1 MNGNDTPRR
10 HYAAAEWSRLR
21 DRLRTITPQ
30 AIARAVLTVAV
41 VTGATAII
49 VASWPAFLP
58 FVFGGIVAYG
68 LLPVVDALDR
78 VMPRALAAAV
88 SVVAV
93 VGSILAIVILVM
105 PPLARTF
112 VRLAVDFP
120 TAVEINAAI
129 DDLQRQ
135 VGTLPEGSAA
145 IVAPVVTTLA
155 TTARDILSGA
165 SGGLDDVVKA
175 AIGALLNAVGALL
188 GLIVLPAWMLTMM
201 TEKRRARTAIDGRI
215 APWLRKDLWAV
226 VAIAD
231 RAAGAYV
238 RGYVVV
244 AALVGLLTYLGLI
257 LSGRIG
263 GPVFQEPL
271 ALSVIAGTSQV
282 VPIVGPIIGL
292 LPGLLILPIDPT
304 RAGIYLLVYVGA
316 RILGGSLFGARL
328 MERRIGVHPAIL
340 VPGVVMIGQFGILWL
355 LLSAPIVAIAVDVV
369 RYLHGRLSE
378 PAKPAGVLPWMS
390 VKRDASQVAPVRVSS
405 TYRPAVSPAPLG
417 RPPQATTPPTA

>member
-1 MNGNDTPRR
+1 
-10 HYAAAEWSRLR
+10 
-21 DRLRTITPQ
+21 
-30 AIARAVLTVAV
+30 
-41 VTGATAII
+41 
-49 VASWPAFLP
+49 
-58 FVFGGIVAYG
+58 
-68 LLPVVDALDR
+68 
-78 VMPRALAAAV
+78 
-88 SVVAV
+88 
-93 VGSILAIVILVM
+93 
-105 PPLARTF
+105 
-112 VRLAVDFP
+112 
-120 TAVEINAAI
+120 
-129 DDLQRQ
+129 
-135 VGTLPEGSAA
+135 
-145 IVAPVVTTLA
+145 
-155 TTARDILSGA
+155 
-165 SGGLDDVVKA
+165 
-175 AIGALLNAVGALL
+175 
-188 GLIVLPAWMLTMM
+188 MLTMM